1 MAALL
6 VRCVIVAHRAPRR
19 RRSSSR
25 SPSCSGARSPSRLRR
40 RCRRRR
46 RRRRRRLEGVVLDT
60 GGAPCTGGSLYKV
73 PAVPMPAAAVGAAV
87 APTDLALEGGALARA
102 VPALGLERARRPRV
116 PSKYVTPVTS
126 LLHSR
131 ARRVSDALGGD
142 ALGSLMHPAPPR
154 KATLTSAAVESTG
167 FGGVEPTPLGP
178 RGVEWRLPSEGG
190 GACFSAVTSAPLED
204 TREDVLRSSV
214 RAAAANTGG
223 AGGVLRR
230 QLQQLRGHREGHA
243 RLDEDVVVALGYH
256 RLGLPCG
263 VPAAYSACL
272 LRPVWLAVGERR
284 PARRSIQAR
293 EALQNRRGVCSS

>member
-1 MAALL
+1 M
-6 VRCVIVAHRAPRR
+6 
-19 RRSSSR
+19 
-25 SPSCSGARSPSRLRR
+25 
-40 RCRRRR
+40 
-46 RRRRRRLEGVVLDT
+46 
-60 GGAPCTGGSLYKV
+60 
-73 PAVPMPAAAVGAAV
+73 
-87 APTDLALEGGALARA
+87 
-102 VPALGLERARRPRV
+102 
-116 PSKYVTPVTS
+116 TS

-214 RAAAANTGG
+214 RAAAANAAAANTAAANTAAANTAATNAGG

-263 VPAAYSACL
+263 VPTEYSACL
-272 LRPVWLAVGERR
+272 LRPVWLAVVERR

-293 EALQNRRGVCSS
+293 EALQSRRGVCSS

>member
-1 MAALL
+1 M
-6 VRCVIVAHRAPRR
+6 
-19 RRSSSR
+19 
-25 SPSCSGARSPSRLRR
+25 
-40 RCRRRR
+40 
-46 RRRRRRLEGVVLDT
+46 
-60 GGAPCTGGSLYKV
+60 
-73 PAVPMPAAAVGAAV
+73 
-87 APTDLALEGGALARA
+87 
-102 VPALGLERARRPRV
+102 
-116 PSKYVTPVTS
+116 TS

-142 ALGSLMHPAPPR
+142 ALGSLMHPALPR
-154 KATLTSAAVESTG
+154 QAALVSAAVESTG

-214 RAAAANTGG
+214 RAAAANTAAANTAATNTGG

-256 RLGLPCG
+256 RLGLTCG
-263 VPAAYSACL
+263 VPTEYSACL
-272 LRPVWLAVGERR
+272 LRPVWLAVVERR

-293 EALQNRRGVCSS
+293 EALQSRRGVCSS